1 MEDGEHMVEHGPR
14 ANLNH
19 SSFNSTHGTTL
30 PDKKRENGTEKMR
43 KLLGIK
49 SKPENDKDANRN
61 KAAARGEIAFD
72 MMATIQSSGD
82 TSHLLIILS
91 SLLLISSAQY
101 SKC

>member
-1 MEDGEHMVEHGPR
+1 MG
-14 ANLNH
+14 
-19 SSFNSTHGTTL
+19 
-30 PDKKRENGTEKMR
+30 NGTEKMR

-61 KAAARGEIAFD
+61 KAAAGGEIAFD

-91 SLLLISSAQY
+91 SLLLISSAKY